1 MRKLLGIGC
10 NKMKCN
16 AFEYEKMCNR
26 LFYGVAL
33 TDEHLTEAAKEIRDY
48 ILDGDALPIMN
59 ALEIGLRIKE
69 NPPGIIAGMW
79 FQYIGGANAGRLL
92 TVDEVKNIGLFFR
105 GGAYYGILPLKKI

>member
-1 MRKLLGIGC
+1 
-10 NKMKCN
+10 MKCN

-26 LFYGVAL
+26 LFCGVGL
-33 TDEHLTEAAKEIRDY
+33 TDENLTEAAKEIRDY

-69 NPPGIIAGMW
+69 NPPGTIAGMW

-105 GGAYYGILPLKKI
+105 GGAYYDRLNPDGTIKERIYNNG